1 MAALMIRDERLIK
14 FHFNFFGLSLSAPQR
29 NALHSSLLVP
39 VKQNKIHGLTLHND
53 GGQAGYKFHG
63 ANLFGLLGGAVDIF
77 YVFDEEGTEDR
88 HE

>member
-1 MAALMIRDERLIK
+1 LNPFGCSCGAIPPQYDSSYLRGRRDKLRC
-14 FHFNFFGLSLSAPQR
+14 HYR
-29 NALHSSLLVP
+29 VP
-39 VKQNKIHGLTLHND
+39 VKQNKIHGFT
-53 GGQAGYKFHG
+53 GYKFHG